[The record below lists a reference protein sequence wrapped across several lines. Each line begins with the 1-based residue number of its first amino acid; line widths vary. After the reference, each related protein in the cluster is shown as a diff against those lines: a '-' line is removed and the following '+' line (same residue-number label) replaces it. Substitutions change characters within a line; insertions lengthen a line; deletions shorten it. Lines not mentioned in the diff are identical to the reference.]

1 MNQLIRIRPTPALR
15 VEFARWA
22 VAQRP
27 KVDTVGLHEF
37 GVPARLFAGMP
48 ERILI
53 GALVD
58 GHWYVS
64 PEEDATLGRPGP
76 GASGPAATATAT
88 VVGESVPETV
98 IPLTRP
104 DRSRQLAGVSGLE
117 QLLGT
122 AVPGPSVGAATPD
135 SDRSDST
142 SNKAEAAGG
151 GTSCDVCQRTF
162 STSRGRDAHRRQV
175 HPEA

>member
-1 MNQLIRIRPTPALR
+1 MNDMIRIQPTR
-15 VEFARWA
+15 GRRTDFARWA

-27 KVDTVGLHEF
+27 KVDTVSLHEF
-37 GVPARLFAGMP
+37 GVPARLFVDMP
-48 ERILI
+48 EDILI

-58 GHWYVS
+58 GSRYVS
-64 PEEDATLGRPGP
+64 PVEDAALGNPGP
-76 GASGPAATATAT
+76 GAGGQAVPTVAT
-88 VVGESVPETV
+88 VVGESGPETI

-104 DRSRQLAGVSGLE
+104 DRSHQLAEQSGLE

-122 AVPGPSVGAATPD
+122 AVPEPSSGAATPD

-142 SNKAEAAGG
+142 SNRADGG
-151 GTSCDVCQRTF
+151 GENSCDVCHRTF
-162 STSRGRDAHRRQV
+162 TTPRGRDAHRRQV